1 MLTISGKA
9 LGKKKPLFADFPIPS
24 PLESGDGAVSLR
36 DLLTRIVR
44 HEVEA
49 FRERQEDRKFVEALT
64 ARQIDDQAE
73 RGKIEMGGR
82 DLGQKVDTDEAI
94 RVALEAFEDG
104 LFLVIIDG
112 QDYKTLDS
120 EVFLQSDSKIGFVR
134 LTMLAG
140 GEPC

>member
-1 MLTISGKA
+1 MLAISGKA
-9 LGKKKPLFADFPIPS
+9 LGKKKPLFADFSIPA
-24 PLESGDGAVSLR
+24 PAEGAIPLR

-49 FRERQEDRKFVEALT
+49 FRERQEDRKFVKALT
-64 ARQIDDQAE
+64 ARQIDESAA
-73 RGKIEMGGR
+73 RGKIDMGGR
-82 DLGQKVDTDEAI
+82 DLDQKVDTDEAI

-112 QDYKTLDS
+112 TDYKTLDS
-120 EVFLQSDSKIGFVR
+120 EVALQSDSKVGFVR

-140 GEPC
+140 G

>member
-1 MLTISGKA
+1 MLAISGKA
-9 LGKKKPLFADFPIPS
+9 LGKKRPLFADFSIPA
-24 PLESGDGAVSLR
+24 PAEGAVSLR

-49 FRERQEDRKFVEALT
+49 FRERQEDRKFVKALT
-64 ARQIDDQAE
+64 ARQIDESAA
-73 RGKIEMGGR
+73 RGKIDMGGR
-82 DLGQKVDTDEAI
+82 DLDQKVDTDEAI

-112 QDYKTLDS
+112 TDYKTLDS
-120 EVFLQSDSKIGFVR
+120 DVALQSDSKVGFVR

-140 GEPC
+140 G

>member
-1 MLTISGKA
+1 MLAISGKA
-9 LGKKKPLFADFPIPS
+9 LGKKRPLFADFSIPS
-24 PLESGDGAVSLR
+24 PAEGAVSLR

-49 FRERQEDRKFVEALT
+49 FRERQEDRKFVKALT
-64 ARQIDDQAE
+64 ARQIDESAA
-73 RGKIEMGGR
+73 RGKIDMGGR
-82 DLGQKVDTDEAI
+82 DLDQKVDTDEAI

-112 QDYKTLDS
+112 TDYKTLDS
-120 EVFLQSDSKIGFVR
+120 EVALQSDSKVGFVR

-140 GEPC
+140 G

>member
-9 LGKKKPLFADFPIPS
+9 LGKKKPLFADFSIPS
-24 PLESGDGAVSLR
+24 PAEGVVPLR

-49 FRERQEDRKFVEALT
+49 FRERQEDRKFVKALT
-64 ARQIDDQAE
+64 ARQIDESAA
-73 RGKIEMGGR
+73 RGKIDMGGR
-82 DLGQKVDTDEAI
+82 DLDQKVDTDEAI

-112 QDYKTLDS
+112 TDYKTLDS
-120 EVFLQSDSKIGFVR
+120 EVALQSDSKVGFVR

-140 GEPC
+140 G

>member
-9 LGKKKPLFADFPIPS
+9 LGKKKPLFADFSIPS
-24 PLESGDGAVSLR
+24 PPEAGGGAVRLS

-49 FRERQEDRKFVEALT
+49 FRERQEDRKFVKALT
-64 ARQIDDQAE
+64 ARQIDEQAR
-73 RGKIEMGGR
+73 RGKIDMGGR
-82 DLGQKVDTDEAI
+82 DLDQKVDADEAV

-120 EVFLQSDSKIGFVR
+120 EVPLQPDSKIGFVR

-140 GEPC
+140 G

>member
-9 LGKKKPLFADFPIPS
+9 LGKKKPLFADFSIPY
-24 PLESGDGAVSLR
+24 PPELGEGGAVQLR
-36 DLLTRIVR
+36 DLLSRIVR

-49 FRERQEDRKFVEALT
+49 FRERQEDRKFVKALT
-64 ARQIDDQAE
+64 ERQISEQAT
-73 RGKIEMGGR
+73 RGKIDMGGR
-82 DLGQKVDTDEAI
+82 DLVQKVDTDEAI

-112 QDYKTLDS
+112 SDYKTLES
-120 EVFLQSDSKIGFVR
+120 EVFLLPDSKVGFVR

-140 GEPC
+140 G

>member
-9 LGKKKPLFADFPIPS
+9 LGKKKPLFADFSIPS
-24 PLESGDGAVSLR
+24 PADMGETGIRLR
-36 DLLTRIVR
+36 DLLSRIVR

-49 FRERQEDRKFVEALT
+49 FEERQEDRKFVKALT
-64 ARQIDDQAE
+64 ARQIDDQAT
-73 RGKIEMGGR
+73 RGKIDMGGH
-82 DLGQKVDTDEAI
+82 DSHQKVDVEEAI

-112 QDYKTLDS
+112 QDYKTLDA
-120 EVFLQSDSKIGFVR
+120 EVFLQPDSKVGFVR

-140 GEPC
+140 G

>member
-9 LGKKKPLFADFPIPS
+9 LGKKKPLFADFSIPA
-24 PLESGDGAVSLR
+24 PAEGAIPLR
-36 DLLTRIVR
+36 DLLSRIVR

-49 FRERQEDRKFVEALT
+49 FRERQEDRKFVKALT
-64 ARQIDDQAE
+64 ARQIDDQAA
-73 RGKIEMGGR
+73 RGKIDMGGR
-82 DLGQKVDTDEAI
+82 DLDQKVDTDEAI

-112 QDYKTLDS
+112 TDYKTLDS
-120 EVFLQSDSKIGFVR
+120 EVALQSDSKVGFVR

-140 GEPC
+140 G

>member
-9 LGKKKPLFADFPIPS
+9 LGKKKPLFADFSIPA
-24 PLESGDGAVSLR
+24 PTLTGERVRLR
-36 DLLTRIVR
+36 DLLSRIVR

-49 FRERQEDRKFVEALT
+49 FEERQEDRKFVKALT
-64 ARQIDDQAE
+64 AREIGDQAA
-73 RGKIEMGGR
+73 RGKIDMGGR
-82 DLGQKVDTDEAI
+82 DLDQKVDVEEAI

-112 QDYKTLDS
+112 QDFKALDT
-120 EVFLQSDSKIGFVR
+120 EVFLQPDSKVGFVR

-140 GEPC
+140 G

>member
-9 LGKKKPLFADFPIPS
+9 LGKKKPLFADFSIPA
-24 PLESGDGAVSLR
+24 PTLTGERVRLR
-36 DLLTRIVR
+36 DLLSRIVR

-49 FRERQEDRKFVEALT
+49 FEERQEDRKFVKALT
-64 ARQIDDQAE
+64 AREIGDQAA
-73 RGKIEMGGR
+73 RGKIDMGGR
-82 DLGQKVDTDEAI
+82 DLDQKVDVEEAI

-112 QDYKTLDS
+112 TDYKTLDS
-120 EVFLQSDSKIGFVR
+120 AVALQSDSKVGFVR

-140 GEPC
+140 G

>member
-9 LGKKKPLFADFPIPS
+9 LGKKKPLFADFSIPAPITG
-24 PLESGDGAVSLR
+24 EGVRLR
-36 DLLTRIVR
+36 DLLSRIVR

-49 FRERQEDRKFVEALT
+49 FKERQEDRKFVKALT
-64 ARQIDDQAE
+64 AREIGDQAA
-73 RGKIEMGGR
+73 RGKIDMGGR
-82 DLGQKVDTDEAI
+82 DLDQKVDVEEAI

-112 QDYKTLDS
+112 TDYKTLDS
-120 EVFLQSDSKIGFVR
+120 EVTLQSDSKVGFVR

-140 GEPC
+140 G